1 MTVGGG
7 RWRLPVIA
15 GAALLAVYLL
25 GAWAVWFTPPSG
37 SVAFWWP
44 AAGVAVTIL
53 AIAPRTWWPALV
65 GGIVTASFAANITGG
80 RSFDV
85 AAAFALANA
94 AEAVVAGHLLKRAD
108 GRLIEL
114 EQLRDFVRLVGAAVA
129 GALVVALLAGATV
142 ALNDIGPFLATA
154 RSLFTSHAAA
164 VLVIVPVAMTWRLR
178 AGIAERWEYSVQ
190 IALLLAV
197 TLAIFVPQHELP
209 IAAAGLPLLVWA
221 ALRLDPRTVTLEILG
236 SSVIAVLLTAAGRGP
251 YGELGQSQETVQ
263 LSATLVLGYILTSAL
278 IALPLTLAITQRV
291 RDLDTLSESEA
302 LFRRNFTESLTGML
316 LLSRRGNRLEVVDA
330 NETAHALLDDGDRS
344 VVGRYLDRVLTQPTA
359 VRGVTQTMLRGNL
372 DGWRGQLGIIHQP
385 ESQVDVAIS
394 QLTAGDDD
402 EAVFAAQLLDVTPL
416 HQSLARTQAAEQ
428 LTNAL
433 LDTARCIMIMTDMAG
448 TVVRVNQ
455 ATAVL
460 TGYAEDE
467 LLGQPLWARI
477 IPVGQIEETQEM
489 FAGPDGKE
497 LPGSR
502 ESDLRTASGDP
513 LRVLWN
519 TDLVRHEDGSPQY
532 AVMTGVDVTAE
543 RAGAGLMANLFQA
556 GISTAI
562 LGIDAQGRIR
572 VLNSGAESL
581 LGCTSEEL
589 QGRQFVDVLD
599 PEELRERTDES
610 AGSGWSALASTLEGG
625 NESVVRD
632 WTWRTVQG
640 RRRTVEMTICGGGSQ
655 FGPLA
660 GFLVVGRD
668 VTEQRQGQLM
678 LITALEKERLA
689 ADRLRQLDTAKNEFV
704 STVSHELRT
713 PVTSIVGY
721 TEMLADGSP
730 VPADPQQLPLL
741 ETIARNGDRLILL
754 CNDLLALAG
763 IDSGGTVWD
772 RSVVDLCELAHQTEE
787 SLRPMVRNR
796 DLIVDFELPAAP
808 VPVLGDAVQL
818 ERVMLN
824 LLSNAVKFTPD
835 HGRVST
841 RLWEADGEAWL
852 TVADSGIGIPQEEQ
866 DGLFQKFFR
875 SSTAQA
881 MAIQGTG
888 LGLSIVAGIV
898 AAHGGRI
905 AVDSTLGEGS
915 TFSVR
920 LPLHVT

>member
-7 RWRLPVIA
+7 RWRLPLIS
-15 GAALLAVYLL
+15 GTALLAVYLL

-44 AAGVAVTIL
+44 AAGVSVTIL
-53 AIAPRTWWPALV
+53 AFAPRSWWPVLV
-65 GGIVTASFAANITGG
+65 GGIVTASFAANLTGG
-80 RSFDV
+80 RSVEV
-85 AAAFALANA
+85 AAAFSVANA
-94 AEAVVAGHLLKRAD
+94 AEAMVAGYLLKRPD

-114 EQLRDFVRLVGAAVA
+114 EQLRDFGRLVGAAAA
-129 GALVVALLAGATV
+129 GALVIALLGGAVV
-142 ALNDIGPFLATA
+142 ALNDMGPYWATA
-154 RSLFTSHAAA
+154 RNLFTSHASA

-178 AGIAERWEYSVQ
+178 AGIAERWEYGVQ
-190 IALLLAV
+190 IAALLAV
-197 TLAIFVPQHELP
+197 TLAIFVPQHHLP
-209 IAAAGLPLLVWA
+209 VAAAGLPLLVWA
-221 ALRLDPRTVTLEILG
+221 ALRLDPRTVALEILG
-236 SSVIAVLLTAAGRGP
+236 SAVIAVLLTAAGRGP
-251 YGELGQSQETVQ
+251 YGELGQDEATVQ

-291 RDLDTLSESEA
+291 RDLDVLSESEA

-330 NETAHALLDDGDRS
+330 NETAHALLDHGDRS

-372 DGWRGQLGIIHQP
+372 DGWRGQLGIIHRP
-385 ESQVDVAIS
+385 ESQVEVAIS
-394 QLTAGDDD
+394 QLTAGDD

-433 LDTARCIMIMTDMAG
+433 LDTARCVMIMTDMAG

-455 ATAVL
+455 ATSVL
-460 TGYAEDE
+460 TGYPEDE

-477 IPVGQIEETQEM
+477 IPVSLVEETREM
-489 FAGPDGKE
+489 FAAPDGKE

-519 TDLVRHEDGSPQY
+519 TDLVRDENGSPQY

-562 LGIDAQGRIR
+562 LGIDAQGQIRI
-572 VLNSGAESL
+572 LNSGAESL

-589 QGRQFVDVLD
+589 HGRQFVDVLD

-610 AGSGWSALASTLEGG
+610 AGSGWGALASTLDGG

-640 RRRTVEMTICGGGSQ
+640 RLRTVEMTICGGGSQ

-678 LITALEKERLA
+678 LMAALEKERLA
-689 ADRLRQLDTAKNEFV
+689 ADRLRQLDAAKNEFV

-721 TEMLADGSP
+721 TEMLADGSL

-741 ETIARNGDRLILL
+741 ETIARNGARLISL

-763 IDSGGTVWD
+763 IDNGGTVWD
-772 RSVVDLCELAHQTEE
+772 RSVVDLRELAHQTEE
-787 SLRPMVRNR
+787 SLRPMIRNR
-796 DLIVDFELPAAP
+796 DLKVAFELPDEP
-808 VPVLGDAVQL
+808 IPVLGDAVQL

-835 HGRVST
+835 SGHVST

-866 DGLFQKFFR
+866 DELFQKFFR

-898 AAHGGRI
+898 AAHGGWI
-905 AVDSTLGEGS
+905 GVDSTLGEGS

-920 LPLHVT
+920 LPLHVA

>member
-1 MTVGGG
+1 
-7 RWRLPVIA
+7 
-15 GAALLAVYLL
+15 
-25 GAWAVWFTPPSG
+25 
-37 SVAFWWP
+37 
-44 AAGVAVTIL
+44 
-53 AIAPRTWWPALV
+53 
-65 GGIVTASFAANITGG
+65 
-80 RSFDV
+80 
-85 AAAFALANA
+85 
-94 AEAVVAGHLLKRAD
+94 
-108 GRLIEL
+108 
-114 EQLRDFVRLVGAAVA
+114 
-129 GALVVALLAGATV
+129 
-142 ALNDIGPFLATA
+142 
-154 RSLFTSHAAA
+154 
-164 VLVIVPVAMTWRLR
+164 
-178 AGIAERWEYSVQ
+178 
-190 IALLLAV
+190 
-197 TLAIFVPQHELP
+197 
-209 IAAAGLPLLVWA
+209 
-221 ALRLDPRTVTLEILG
+221 
-236 SSVIAVLLTAAGRGP
+236 
-251 YGELGQSQETVQ
+251 
-263 LSATLVLGYILTSAL
+263 
-278 IALPLTLAITQRV
+278 
-291 RDLDTLSESEA
+291 
-302 LFRRNFTESLTGML
+302 
-316 LLSRRGNRLEVVDA
+316 
-330 NETAHALLDDGDRS
+330 
-344 VVGRYLDRVLTQPTA
+344 

-372 DGWRGQLGIIHQP
+372 DGWRGQLGILHRPDSRI
-385 ESQVDVAIS
+385 EVAIS
-394 QLTAGDDD
+394 QLTASDD
-402 EAVFAAQLLDVTPL
+402 EAMFAAQLLDVTQL

-448 TVVRVNQ
+448 NVVRVNQ

-460 TGYAEDE
+460 TGYAEDQ
-467 LLGQPLWARI
+467 LLGQPLWAHI
-477 IPVGQIEETQEM
+477 IPASLIEETQAM
-489 FAGPDGKE
+489 FAAPDGKE

-502 ESDLRTASGDP
+502 ESDLKTSTGDP

-519 TDLVRHEDGSPQY
+519 TDLVRDEDGTPQY
-532 AVMTGVDVTAE
+532 AVLTGVDVTAE

-562 LGIDAQGRIR
+562 LGIDATGRIR
-572 VLNSGAESL
+572 VMNSGAESL
-581 LGCTSEEL
+581 LGCASEEM

-610 AGSGWSALASTLEGG
+610 AGTGWAALASTLDGG

-678 LITALEKERLA
+678 LMTALEKERLA
-689 ADRLRQLDTAKNEFV
+689 ADRLRQVDAAKNEFV

-721 TEMLADGSP
+721 TEMLVDGAP
-730 VPADPQQLPLL
+730 VQPDPQQVPLL
-741 ETIARNGDRLILL
+741 ETIARNGDRLISL

-763 IDSGGTVWD
+763 IDNGGTVWD
-772 RSVVDLCELAHQTEE
+772 RSVVDLRELASQTEE
-787 SLRPMVRNR
+787 SMRPLVRNR
-796 DLIVDFELPAAP
+796 DLQVAFELPDTP

-835 HGRVST
+835 QGQVST
-841 RLWEADGEAWL
+841 RLWQQDGEAWL
-852 TVADSGIGIPQEEQ
+852 TVADSGIGIPEHEQ

-905 AVDSTLGEGS
+905 AVESALGEGS

-920 LPLHVT
+920 LPLHVP

>member
-7 RWRLPVIA
+7 RWRLPVTA
-15 GAALLAVYLL
+15 GAALIAVYLL
-25 GAWAVWFTPPSG
+25 GTWAVYFTPESG
-37 SVAFWWP
+37 SVALWWP
-44 AAGVAVTIL
+44 AAGVSVTLL
-53 AIAPRTWWPALV
+53 ALAPRRWWPVLV
-65 GGIVTASFAANITGG
+65 AGIVAASFAANVTGG
-80 RSFDV
+80 RTLDV
-85 AAAFALANA
+85 AFAFSLANA
-94 AEAVVAGHLLKRAD
+94 TEAVIAGHLLKRPD

-114 EQLRDFVRLVGAAVA
+114 EQLRDFVRLLAAAAA
-129 GALVVALLAGATV
+129 GALALSLMAGAV
-142 ALNDIGPFLATA
+142 VVLNDLGPFPVTV
-154 RSLFTSHAAA
+154 RSLFTSHATA
-164 VLVIVPVAMTWRLR
+164 VIVIVSVAMTWRLR
-178 AGIAERWEYSVQ
+178 AGIAQRWEYAVQ
-190 IALLLAV
+190 SALMLAV
-197 TLAIFVPQHELP
+197 TLAIFVPVHDLP

-221 ALRLDPRTVTLEILG
+221 ALRLDPRTVTLEILATA
-236 SSVIAVLLTAAGRGP
+236 VIAVVLTAAGRGP
-251 YGELGQSQETVQ
+251 YGELGQDPDTVQ

-291 RDLDTLSESEA
+291 RDLDALSESET

-330 NETAHALLDDGDRS
+330 NEPAHALLDDGDRS

-372 DGWRGQLGIIHQP
+372 DGWRGQLGILHRPDSRI
-385 ESQVDVAIS
+385 EVAIS
-394 QLTAGDDD
+394 QLTASDD
-402 EAVFAAQLLDVTPL
+402 EAMFAAQLLDVTQL

-448 TVVRVNQ
+448 NVVRVNQ
-455 ATAVL
+455 ATTVL
-460 TGYAEDE
+460 TGFAENG
-467 LLGQPLWARI
+467 LLGRPLWSHI
-477 IPVGQIEETQEM
+477 IPDSLVEETQAM
-489 FAGPDGKE
+489 FAAPEGKE
-497 LPGSR
+497 LTGSR
-502 ESDLRTASGDP
+502 ESDLKTSTGDP

-519 TDLVRHEDGSPQY
+519 TDLVRDENGTPQY
-532 AVMTGVDVTAE
+532 AVLTGVDVTAE

-562 LGIDAQGRIR
+562 LGIDAAGRIR
-572 VLNSGAESL
+572 VMNSGAESL

-589 QGRQFVDVLD
+589 QGRRFVDVLD

-610 AGSGWSALASTLEGG
+610 TGTGWASLASTLDGG

-678 LITALEKERLA
+678 LMTALEKERLA
-689 ADRLRQLDTAKNEFV
+689 AERLRQVDTAKNEFV

-721 TEMLADGSP
+721 TEMLVDGAP
-730 VPADPQQLPLL
+730 VPPDPQQVPLL
-741 ETIARNGDRLILL
+741 ETIARNGDRLISL

-763 IDSGGTVWD
+763 IDNGGTVWD
-772 RSVVDLCELAHQTEE
+772 RSVVDLRELAHQTEE
-787 SLRPMVRNR
+787 SMRPLVRNR
-796 DLIVDFELPAAP
+796 DLKVAFELPDTP
-808 VPVLGDAVQL
+808 VPVLGDTVQL

-835 HGRVST
+835 QGQVST
-841 RLWEADGEAWL
+841 RLWQQDGEAWL
-852 TVADSGIGIPQEEQ
+852 TVADSGIGIPEHEQ

-905 AVDSTLGEGS
+905 AVKSALGEGS

-920 LPLHVT
+920 LPLHVP

>member
-1 MTVGGG
+1 
-7 RWRLPVIA
+7 
-15 GAALLAVYLL
+15 
-25 GAWAVWFTPPSG
+25 
-37 SVAFWWP
+37 
-44 AAGVAVTIL
+44 
-53 AIAPRTWWPALV
+53 
-65 GGIVTASFAANITGG
+65 
-80 RSFDV
+80 
-85 AAAFALANA
+85 
-94 AEAVVAGHLLKRAD
+94 
-108 GRLIEL
+108 
-114 EQLRDFVRLVGAAVA
+114 
-129 GALVVALLAGATV
+129 
-142 ALNDIGPFLATA
+142 
-154 RSLFTSHAAA
+154 
-164 VLVIVPVAMTWRLR
+164 
-178 AGIAERWEYSVQ
+178 
-190 IALLLAV
+190 
-197 TLAIFVPQHELP
+197 
-209 IAAAGLPLLVWA
+209 
-221 ALRLDPRTVTLEILG
+221 
-236 SSVIAVLLTAAGRGP
+236 
-251 YGELGQSQETVQ
+251 
-263 LSATLVLGYILTSAL
+263 
-278 IALPLTLAITQRV
+278 V
-291 RDLDTLSESEA
+291 RDLDVLSESEA

-330 NETAHALLDDGDRS
+330 NETAHALLDHGDRS

-372 DGWRGQLGIIHQP
+372 DGWRGQLGIHHRP
-385 ESQVDVAIS
+385 DSQIEVAIS
-394 QLTAGDDD
+394 QLTAGDD

-433 LDTARCIMIMTDMAG
+433 LDTARCVMIMTDMAG

-455 ATAVL
+455 TTSVL

-477 IPVGQIEETQEM
+477 IPVSLIEETQEM

-502 ESDLRTASGDP
+502 ESDLRTANGDP

-519 TDLVRHEDGSPQY
+519 TDLVRDDDGSPQY

-562 LGIDAQGRIR
+562 LGLDAQGRIR
-572 VLNSGAESL
+572 ILNSGAESL

-589 QGRQFVDVLD
+589 HGRQFVDVLD

-610 AGSGWSALASTLEGG
+610 GGSGWAALASTLDGG

-640 RRRTVEMTICGGGSQ
+640 RLRTVEMTICGGGSQ

-678 LITALEKERLA
+678 LMTALEKERLA

-730 VPADPQQLPLL
+730 VPVDPQQLPLL
-741 ETIARNGDRLILL
+741 ETIARNGDRLISL
-754 CNDLLALAG
+754 CNDLLSLAG
-763 IDSGGTVWD
+763 IDNGGTVWD
-772 RSVVDLCELAHQTEE
+772 RSVVDLRELAHQTEE

-796 DLIVDFELPAAP
+796 DLNVAFELPDEP
-808 VPVLGDAVQL
+808 IPVLGDAVQL

-835 HGRVST
+835 RGRVST

-866 DGLFQKFFR
+866 DALFQKFFR

-905 AVDSTLGEGS
+905 GVDSTLGEGS

-920 LPLHVT
+920 LPLHVA